1 MDNNTSK
8 AEQLAAPD
16 KKRNGKNKILFAA
29 VAALLIAAFTA
40 GGWLYYNSNQT
51 VRDQKVLIGSLQ
63 KRLKDLGVDIPAI
76 PGIEEAEGDGAA
88 CEGGSAYAAEIGK
101 FTVTLSSPQV
111 VIRNLDAG
119 FEGGPITDLTIG
131 RCVADETNVVDA
143 YLLNKVNILGHPAL
157 DSATLRAN
165 FEAQWG
171 SPLTLGAPVT
181 IDGVAAQTYTGD
193 GLFTTKLVY
202 FDHAGIGY
210 QIELPDT
217 NATSE
222 AILTDVLSDWS
233 FTP

>member
-1 MDNNTSK
+1 MDNANTSK
-8 AEQLAAPD
+8 AEQSEVPD
-16 KKRNGKNKILFAA
+16 KKRPGKNKIICVVAGVLLVVGFA
-29 VAALLIAAFTA
+29 VV
-40 GGWLYYNSNQT
+40 GWLYYDATQKVS
-51 VRDQKVLIGSLQ
+51 DQKTLISKLQ
-63 KRLKDLGVDIPAI
+63 EQLKDLGVVTPDIP
-76 PGIEEAEGDGAA
+76 EAGGESAA
-88 CEGGSAYAAEIGK
+88 CEGGSDYSAEIGK
-101 FTVTLSSPQV
+101 FAVTVSSPRV

-131 RCVADETNVVDA
+131 QCVTDETNVVDA
-143 YLLNKVNILGHPAL
+143 YLLSQVNILGHPAA

-171 SPLTLGAPVT
+171 SPLTLGAPIT

-193 GLFTTKLVY
+193 GLFAAKLVY

-222 AILTDVLSDWS
+222 AILTDVINDWS

>member
-1 MDNNTSK
+1 MDDANTSK
-8 AEQLAAPD
+8 SEQPSAPD
-16 KKRNGKNKILFAA
+16 KKRRGKNKIIYLVAGVLLVAAFAA
-29 VAALLIAAFTA
+29 L
-40 GGWLYYNSNQT
+40 GWLYYGSTQK
-51 VRDQKVLIGSLQ
+51 VADQKALIGRLQ
-63 KRLKDLGVDIPAI
+63 KQLKDLGIEI
-76 PGIEEAEGDGAA
+76 PGIPDAGGDSAA
-88 CEGGSAYAAEIGK
+88 CEGGSDYSADIGK
-101 FTVTLSSPQV
+101 FAVTVSSPRV

-119 FEGGPITDLTIG
+119 FEGGPVTDLTIG
-131 RCVADETNVVDA
+131 QCVTEETNVVDA
-143 YLLNKVNILGHPAL
+143 YLLSKVNILGHPAA

-171 SPLTLGAPVT
+171 SPLTLGAPIT

-217 NATSE
+217 NTTSE
-222 AILTDVLSDWS
+222 AILTDVITDWS